1 MLISNIGFITFSS
14 SSQVNLPLQ
23 TVYGERKTF
32 LVIAYLFHFVF
43 EDDDDQDKDDDPFF
57 TLALYTAQAP

>member
-1 MLISNIGFITFSS
+1 MLISNIGFIRFSS
-14 SSQVNLPLQ
+14 SFPVNLPQ

-43 EDDDDQDKDDDPFF
+43 EDDDDQDKDGDPFF